1 MGWFPAGIAGV
12 LLLLGAATA
21 SAATANLSKSFSA
34 NGSFPNGSLV
44 SLDPK
49 NPDHV
54 ELANTANGS
63 RLIGVILASDDSL
76 LAVDPAAGKVQ
87 VATNGSVDA
96 LVSSLGGAVKV
107 GDEIGVSPFSGIG
120 MKAAAGSRVIGLAQ
134 NRFSEDSPAATKQT
148 VTDKEGR
155 QHQLSVGYVRVSIS
169 VTTQGGPK
177 GSSLSSLQTFV
188 QGLTGHKVAQ
198 NRVVLSLAIT
208 VIAFLVLVTLI
219 YSAIYGSI
227 VSVGRNP
234 LAKYA
239 IFRALGSVSAIAV
252 LTALFAAVSVFFLL
266 R

>member
-1 MGWFPAGIAGV
+1 
-12 LLLLGAATA
+12 
-21 SAATANLSKSFSA
+21 
-34 NGSFPNGSLV
+34 
-44 SLDPK
+44 
-49 NPDHV
+49 
-54 ELANTANGS
+54 
-63 RLIGVILASDDSL
+63 
-76 LAVDPAAGKVQ
+76 